1 VLLVLALLLLAP
13 DTAVEEAET
22 KAQQALAAARVAEAL
37 EHFETAIRAAD
48 DTPTKLRLR
57 DAYTNA
63 GWAEPRRISLVEA
76 NRLGV
81 FIRSERIRVYTKAA
95 QDCENNDQR
104 HAAIILRRAIAEL
117 AGGKR
122 AEEERKKIKK
132 IVRDLTE
139 GPTAEEKELVDK
151 LLKDK
156 KSGPALLKAG
166 RKLLKRRSYRAA
178 VRLCQQIMFG
188 EFDQETQN
196 EALELRREAEATAV
210 RDISPKEKARAAEV
224 MDDRRFERL
233 HLARS
238 RHFLFLGPNKFISAL
253 PKDQLTRLDLAY
265 IFQSDLSGQYLT
277 ANGVRVVVYYQETLS
292 TTRRRSASAA
302 AWPAAS
308 SSASATAPSACRWRA
323 CCTTTS
329 WATASSARAGST
341 TVSPRGWRTSRPGSR
356 STSWAR
362 RPTRSA
368 SSTRRASSSCAS
380 SSAATSSTSTSSPT
394 ARRPGSCSASC
405 RRARRPSTG
414 RPTAA
419 SSTACAR
426 RSSAPGRSAS
436 TS

>member
-1 VLLVLALLLLAP
+1 MLLVLALLLLAP

-277 ANGVRVVVYYQETLS
+277 ANGVRVVVYYQETFSFGGGLAGGKLI
-292 TTRRRSASAA
+292 RIGN
-302 AWPAAS
+302 
-308 SSASATAPSACRWRA
+308 RA
-323 CCTTTS
+323 I
-329 WATASSARAGST
+329 RLPVAGMLHYHE
-341 TVSPRGWRTSRPGSR
+341 
-356 STSWAR
+356 
-362 RPTRSA
+362 
-368 SSTRRASSSCAS
+368 
-380 SSAATSSTSTSSPT
+380 
-394 ARRPGSCSASC
+394 
-405 RRARRPSTG
+405 
-414 RPTAA
+414 
-419 SSTACAR
+419 
-426 RSSAPGRSAS
+426 
-436 TS
+436 